1 MKFHSG
7 TPSGTAVSGLEM
19 VNFLAITKRGRTD
32 KDGFYRVKKA
42 SWLRRRCNGEL

>member
-7 TPSGTAVSGLEM
+7 TPSGTAVPGLEM
-19 VNFLAITKRGRTD
+19 VNFSSITKRGKNS
-32 KDGFYRVKKA
+32 KDGFYKVKKA

>member
-19 VNFLAITKRGRTD
+19 VNFSAITKRGMD
-32 KDGFYRVKKA
+32 SKDGFYMVRKA